1 MIQLVVECML
11 WPSFL
16 DIIVLTIVR
25 RMLTD
30 IRGILGYGSI
40 GRQIAR
46 VAAAL
51 GTEVYAFTARERPT
65 SASRRDDGY
74 STHGLGDPEGTIPAK
89 WFYGTTKE
97 AVNEFLSQD
106 LDILVIS
113 MPLTKSSYRLIGPE
127 QFAILSKRRT
137 FVSNIARGP
146 IVDTDAL
153 IEALEKGQIKGAALD
168 VTDPE
173 PLPEGHP
180 LWKAP
185 NLLITPHV
193 SWHSST
199 HWDRVFDVLAENLEN
214 LASHKPLVNRL
225 DR

>member
-1 MIQLVVECML
+1 MTLLGVECT
-11 WPSFL
+11 ST
-16 DIIVLTIVR
+16 LTLVQATSR
-25 RMLTD
+25 PMLTY

-51 GTEVYAFTARERPT
+51 GTEVYAFTARERST
-65 SASRRDDGY
+65 QASRRDDSF
-74 STHGLGDPEGTIPAK
+74 STHGLGDPEGSIPAK
-89 WFYGTTKE
+89 WFHGATAE
-97 AVNEFLSQD
+97 AVNEFLNQD

-113 MPLTKSSYRLIGPE
+113 MPLTKSTYRLIGPE
-127 QFAILSKRRT
+127 QFAILSKKRT
-137 FVSNIARGP
+137 FLSNIARGP

-173 PLPEGHP
+173 PLPAGHR

-199 HWDRVFDVLAENLEN
+199 HWDRVYGVLAENLER
-214 LASHKPLVNRL
+214 LASAKPLVNNLIR
-225 DR
+225 